1 VTTDDPTLPDDPRLG
16 RTALHVADL
25 DDVAEFYRDVVG
37 LEVLAR
43 NGDAATHGAG
53 GTALLELEATP
64 EAGDRHRSAAGLF
77 HDAFRVPD
85 RAALGD
91 ALKRVRERWR
101 LDGASDHGVSEALY
115 LSDPEGNGV
124 EIYRDRPREQWPIG
138 DDSRVAMITEPL
150 DLEAVAAA
158 GASTSSPPPSAAP
171 PGTDLRHGHLEV
183 TSLSA
188 FEGFYVE
195 GVGFEPQATMSS
207 ARFVGAGGYH
217 HHVGANVS
225 NGRSAPAAGHG
236 LAWFEVVLP
245 REIGDDMAAVGWPR
259 TRVVRGRPP
268 GEAAL
273 ESVRSRL
280 ADRDAPV
287 SVTDE
292 GFEATDPDGIR
303 VRFRAAD

>member
-1 VTTDDPTLPDDPRLG
+1 VPAARRCSNSRRPRSPATG
-16 RTALHVADL
+16 I
-25 DDVAEFYRDVVG
+25 
-37 LEVLAR
+37 AR
-43 NGDAATHGAG
+43 PPGCSN
-53 GTALLELEATP
+53 
-64 EAGDRHRSAAGLF
+64 
-77 HDAFRVPD
+77 DAFRVPD

-124 EIYRDRPREQWPIG
+124 EIYRDRPREQWPSG

-245 REIGDDMAAVGWPR
+245 REIGDHMAAVGWPR

-303 VRFRAAD
+303 VRFRVAD